1 MNENEKDL
9 VSGTEAKRR
18 AAAEKQAKSKRKYT
32 WVKIIVALCLVL
44 CLVLSVYESNFLY
57 RILKAVEING
67 TQYSVAEYNWMYTT
81 SYMEVYNAYG
91 DYASYV
97 FDSSKS
103 LKDQQYSEDMTVA
116 DYIENYT
123 DSSLTTVTALY
134 DAAKEAGYEIDDE
147 VKASINSQIDDL
159 KATAQSYGYDFGS
172 YLTLQYGRGVNEKV
186 FRSMYE
192 RYATAYSYAAKI
204 RTDAEITDADIDA
217 RYNEN
222 PSAYDAINYNF
233 YFVDGS
239 ENAVFEELPEVA
251 EEAAEEANAEAVETE
266 APEEVAETVA
276 EVPEEVAEEVAEAP
290 EEVAE
295 EVTEE
300 PEETAEEAN
309 AEAAE
314 ETEVS
319 ENMLKAKAVADEILA
334 ADDMHAYVAEKFG
347 GEFTEVTYGISS
359 DMSET
364 YSEWLF
370 DTAREEGDKTVI
382 ESSTG
387 YYVFEYAGKCDIHYN
402 MVSVR
407 HILVKPEDTEDEVS
421 WEEAKTT
428 AEEYLKTY
436 NDLGGGE
443 NNFAN
448 VAMGYSQDD
457 GSKNNGGLIENMRKG
472 QTVEEFNDWSFD
484 PARKE
489 GDVEIIRS
497 SYGYHIMYFVGVGE
511 DYYTHT
517 IDEDLRLEKYD
528 EFIAEATEGY
538 ESKDLA
544 NKKLVGQHL

>member
-1 MNENEKDL
+1 MNENEKNL

-44 CLVLSVYESNFLY
+44 CVGLSVYESNFLY
-57 RILKAVEING
+57 RILKAVEVNG

-81 SYMEVYNAYG
+81 SYMELYNAYG
-91 DYASYV
+91 DYASQI
-97 FDSSKS
+97 FDTTKS
-103 LKDQQYSEDMTVA
+103 LKEQQYSEDMTMA
-116 DYIENYT
+116 DYIEDYT
-123 DSSLTTVTALY
+123 DNSLTTVTALY

-147 VKASINSQIDDL
+147 IKASIDSQIDDL
-159 KATAQSYGYDFGS
+159 KATAQSYGYDLNS
-172 YLTLQYGRGVNEKV
+172 YLTLQYGRGMNEKV

-192 RYATAYSYAAKI
+192 RYATAYSYASKV
-204 RTDAEITDADIDA
+204 RTEAEITDADIDA

-239 ENAVFEELPEVA
+239 EEAVFEELPEVA
-251 EEAAEEANAEAVETE
+251 EEAAEEANAEAAE
-266 APEEVAETVA
+266 AEIPEEVAETVA
-276 EVPEEVAEEVAEAP
+276 EVPEEVSEEVAEA
-290 EEVAE
+290 
-295 EVTEE
+295 

-314 ETEVS
+314 ETALS

-347 GEFTEVTYGISS
+347 GEFTEVTYGVSS
-359 DMSET
+359 GMSEE
-364 YSEWLF
+364 YSAWLF
-370 DTAREEGDKTVI
+370 DGARKDGDKTVI

-387 YYVFEYAGKCDIHYN
+387 YYVFEYAGKCDIHYD

-407 HILVKPEDTEDEVS
+407 HILVMPEDTEDEAS
-421 WEEAKTT
+421 WAEAKTK

-448 VAMGYSQDD
+448 VAMGYSQDE
-457 GSKNNGGLIENMRKG
+457 GSKSNGGLIENMTKG
-472 QTVEEFNDWSFD
+472 QTVKEFNDWSFD

-517 IDEDLRLEKYD
+517 IDDVIRTEKYD
-528 EFIAEATEGY
+528 EFIAGAIEGY

-544 NKKLVGQHL
+544 NKNLVGQHL